1 MTDMDRLL
9 PVFCVILGEGWGSGE
24 SLAPAKMPRPA
35 RPRRSELPLPSI
47 VRMSLEMLG
56 KGVDTAEQ
64 F

>member
-1 MTDMDRLL
+1 MLAPKRPRQTVAML
-9 PVFCVILGEGWGSGE
+9 PVVVV
-24 SLAPAKMPRPA
+24 RTPA
-35 RPRRSELPLPSI
+35 RPRRTELPLPSI